1 MKKFFSFI
9 LISALALATWTAC
22 VEDQHEDP
30 NTDHYLVTSPVSLGR
45 TNTTI
50 GELKSRYSSYMTQSN
65 AFVKVEED
73 LIFEGVVVANDI
85 SGNLYQTL
93 MLRDGDDAIVL
104 GVKNTCLYPY
114 FAFGQC
120 IKVNLKGLYIGNYS
134 KTPKIGQPYQ
144 TSAGNW
150 RLGPMLFPLLAEN
163 VEIIGRPDTT
173 YAECIPVEP
182 TVDWLKSSS
191 NQNYQNA
198 PMLVTVEGVFTEAD
212 GKATFAPDELKDAG
226 YGVDRSFKVGTSTT
240 VTITVRTSTQNEI
253 SYEVLPQGQVRLT
266 GMLTYY
272 SGWQL
277 QLRSL
282 DDIEVLE

>member
-1 MKKFFSFI
+1 MKKI
-9 LISALALATWTAC
+9 LSIIMTGLFAISSWTAC
-22 VEDQHEDP
+22 MDEHDSPSTEG
-30 NTDHYLVTSPVSLGR
+30 YLVTSPVSLGR

-50 GELKSRYSSYMTQSN
+50 AALKQKFSKQMSSSN
-65 AFVKVEED
+65 QYVKVEED
-73 LIFEGVVVANDI
+73 LIFEAVVVANDV

-114 FAFGQC
+114 FPVGQC
-120 IKVNLKGLYIGNYS
+120 VKVNLNGLYIGNYS
-134 KTPKIGQPYQ
+134 KVPKIGQPYQ

-163 VEIIGRPDTT
+163 VELIGKPDIT
-173 YAECIPVEP
+173 YPECQPVVREES
-182 TVDWLKSSS
+182 WLTSA
-191 NQNYQNA
+191 NQTPINA
-198 PMLVTVEGVFTEAD
+198 PQLATIEGIFTEAD
-212 GKATFAPDELKDAG
+212 GVATFAPDELKDDG
-226 YGVDRSFKVGTSTT
+226 YGVDRTFKVGSKTM
-240 VTITVRTSTQNEI
+240 TVRTSTQNEI
-253 SYEVLPQGQVRLT
+253 SYEILPQGKVRLT

-282 DDIEVLE
+282 DDIQVISE